1 MNDQQKPGPSGIKSE
16 MTENLD
22 DFLRYFNIV
31 RDDHQARIDEKPL
44 NDQWENDV
52 SKFLFENN
60 SNDDI
65 DFDRPEFD
73 SKDVAEI
80 DKLLANFIG
89 NTDQNEDEKKP
100 QQKAFINPNLYKL
113 KFNEK
118 KMFRLFRE
126 NMLYDPMDDILEK
139 IESKKRK
146 HLTTEDDSCCS
157 DSDND
162 NDDHD
167 HSNSI
172 VGDGDECQSEISL
185 YSDIGGGDDDEDDD
199 SSYRNKKLKTNERI
213 GTTATT
219 SLEQGGSNLPLSS
232 SSSNTMAISPKKEE
246 PIEQQPICR
255 RLRRPTLRKDY
266 LSSLPRHG
274 NVFNLIRYSCTSRI
288 AQDFLKTTE
297 GRQQVLDAIKNCR
310 NMSTLI
316 IPEEETAKPSK
327 VLLISQQN
335 FKKSKSANHKFR
347 NSGWHRQLNQGVK
360 MESFLFQTNFRFLKK
375 NLNQSWFI
383 EEKKQEKIED
393 NTPSMNFINDHG
405 CFKSVPIGLSI
416 LYIPVCVEELKTKLL
431 KKFHE
436 PPTNRLEQIETSII
450 SDVNWLRNQQI
461 VTICP
466 KPSSSSSSTKSIT
479 SDNIDIDEFRSK
491 RIAELN
497 DSMNEI
503 SNNDDIWENFIK
515 FDRKCTKTK
524 TESRPYFNMCD
535 NFQFISSDMNC
546 IPIVKRIKPDIF
558 DDSEDLK
565 QLWIRMKSSNEFPS
579 EQFFQQTEKLVNGRQ
594 QILRL
599 ESLAQRPDY
608 IQMHGMTAILE
619 SIADNHL
626 IFSPFFSIE

>member
-1 MNDQQKPGPSGIKSE
+1 
-16 MTENLD
+16 
-22 DFLRYFNIV
+22 
-31 RDDHQARIDEKPL
+31 
-44 NDQWENDV
+44 
-52 SKFLFENN
+52 
-60 SNDDI
+60 
-65 DFDRPEFD
+65 
-73 SKDVAEI
+73 
-80 DKLLANFIG
+80 
-89 NTDQNEDEKKP
+89 
-100 QQKAFINPNLYKL
+100 
-113 KFNEK
+113 
-118 KMFRLFRE
+118 MFRLFRE

-167 HSNSI
+167 HFNSI

-232 SSSNTMAISPKKEE
+232 SSSSITMAISPKKEE

-297 GRQQVLDAIKNCR
+297 GKQQVLDAIKNCR

-360 MESFLFQTNFRFLKK
+360 MESL
-375 NLNQSWFI
+375 
-383 EEKKQEKIED
+383 
-393 NTPSMNFINDHG
+393 
-405 CFKSVPIGLSI
+405 
-416 LYIPVCVEELKTKLL
+416 
-431 KKFHE
+431 
-436 PPTNRLEQIETSII
+436 
-450 SDVNWLRNQQI
+450 
-461 VTICP
+461 
-466 KPSSSSSSTKSIT
+466 
-479 SDNIDIDEFRSK
+479 
-491 RIAELN
+491 
-497 DSMNEI
+497 
-503 SNNDDIWENFIK
+503 
-515 FDRKCTKTK
+515 
-524 TESRPYFNMCD
+524 
-535 NFQFISSDMNC
+535 
-546 IPIVKRIKPDIF
+546 
-558 DDSEDLK
+558 
-565 QLWIRMKSSNEFPS
+565 
-579 EQFFQQTEKLVNGRQ
+579 
-594 QILRL
+594 
-599 ESLAQRPDY
+599 
-608 IQMHGMTAILE
+608 
-619 SIADNHL
+619 
-626 IFSPFFSIE
+626 